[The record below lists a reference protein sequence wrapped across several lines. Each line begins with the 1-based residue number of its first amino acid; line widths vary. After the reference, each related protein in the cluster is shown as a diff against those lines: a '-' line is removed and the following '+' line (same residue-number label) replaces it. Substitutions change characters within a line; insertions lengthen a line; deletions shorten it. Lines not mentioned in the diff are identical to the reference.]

1 VYFSFTAGGE
11 TLSLAAALASLT
23 KLQTEDVINKMSI
36 KGTRLQKA
44 VGKLIS
50 DNGLAQVL
58 SVSGHPVWSFLL
70 IKDHEYFD
78 ALTIKT
84 FFMQEMMDNGILCLG
99 SHLLTYAHSDEDID
113 LMIRSYDSFIGK
125 LKEGLEHRS
134 LVGMLRCEPLRPLF
148 SVRKGT

>member
-1 VYFSFTAGGE
+1 
-11 TLSLAAALASLT
+11 
-23 KLQTEDVINKMSI
+23 MSI

-50 DNGLAQVL
+50 DSGLDQVL

-78 ALTIKT
+78 ASTIKT

-99 SHLLTYAHSDEDID
+99 SHLLTYAHSNEDID
-113 LMIRSYDSFIGK
+113 LMIRSYDSFIRK

-148 SVRKGT
+148 RVRKGT